1 MLDRIELITC
11 MPISLMDTEL
21 FVSPPSPFRQR
32 METEIRHVEKDAEM
46 GFVVVVQMR
55 DVPVVFVVSLCAYKE
70 KARNGHSDRDEVVR
84 LDLN

>member
-11 MPISLMDTEL
+11 MPISRMDTKL

-32 METEIRHVEKDAEM
+32 METEIRHVENDAEM
-46 GFVVVVQMR
+46 GFVVVQMR
-55 DVPVVFVVSLCAYKE
+55 DVPVVFVVSLVRTRRRHGIVTAIC
-70 KARNGHSDRDEVVR
+70 GEVVR